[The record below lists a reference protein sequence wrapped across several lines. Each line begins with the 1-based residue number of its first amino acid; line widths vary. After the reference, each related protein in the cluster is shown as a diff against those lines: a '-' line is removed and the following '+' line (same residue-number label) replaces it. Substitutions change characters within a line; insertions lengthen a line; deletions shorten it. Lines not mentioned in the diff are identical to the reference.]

1 VIRVSVL
8 YPYGPGARFDM
19 EYYLDTHMPLVKR
32 LAGALLRAQAVEQ
45 GLSGVAIGSP
55 PPFLAMGHLVF
66 ESVADFQQVLEAHGQ
81 AILADVPNYTNTQ
94 PTIQVSEVK
103 L

>member
-1 VIRVSVL
+1 VIRVSVF
-8 YPYGPGARFDM
+8 YPYGPGATFDM
-19 EYYLDTHMPLVKR
+19 AYYLDTHMPLVKR
-32 LAGALLRAQAVEQ
+32 LAGGLLRAQAVEQ
-45 GLSGVAIGSP
+45 GLSGMATGSP

-66 ESVADFQQVLEAHGQ
+66 ESVADFQQVLKEHGP